1 MTPERM
7 FEVRQY
13 LLAIGQELDDYV
25 KSNPETN
32 SACDILYEM
41 NMVKRDISTIYDS
54 FSVSVG
60 QLITDGKDVQLN
72 NGGVIE
78 KKISYERRAWQHKDL
93 ASVVAQKLVRM
104 SVDIDTGEIIKSPE
118 EIAMQVLDYVQ
129 PSYWR
134 VKELSGLGIN
144 VDNYCETGVL
154 KTSIIVRKSNAND
167 NQ

>member
-1 MTPERM
+1 MTPERIL
-7 FEVRQY
+7 EVRQY
-13 LLAIGQELDDYV
+13 LLALGQELDDYIS
-25 KSNPETN
+25 SNPETQD
-32 SACDILYEM
+32 ACDILYEL
-41 NMVKRDISTIYDS
+41 NMAKRDISTVYDS
-54 FSVSVG
+54 FSTSVG
-60 QLITDGKDVQLN
+60 QLIADGKNVQLS

-78 KKISYERRAWQHKDL
+78 KKSSYERRACQHKDL

-134 VKELSGLGIN
+134 VKELSSLGIN

-154 KTSIIVRKSNAND
+154 KTSIIVRKGDAND
-167 NQ
+167 KQ

>member
-1 MTPERM
+1 MTPERIL
-7 FEVRQY
+7 EVRQY
-13 LLAIGQELDDYV
+13 LLALGQELDEYIS
-25 KSNPETN
+25 SNPEMQD
-32 SACDILYEM
+32 ACDILYEL
-41 NMVKRDISTIYDS
+41 NMAKRDISTVYDS
-54 FSVSVG
+54 FSASVG
-60 QLITDGKDVQLN
+60 QLIADGKNIQLA

-78 KKISYERRAWQHKDL
+78 KKSSYERRAWQHKDL

-134 VKELSGLGIN
+134 VKELSSLGIN

-154 KTSIIVRKSNAND
+154 KTSIIVRKGDAND
-167 NQ
+167 K